1 MDEKKIKLK
10 DILIMATLGA
20 GAYYLAG
27 PVGFAVLAL
36 FVVLKKF

>member
-1 MDEKKIKLK
+1 MDEKKIKFK
-10 DILIMATLGA
+10 NILIIAALAA

-36 FVVLKKF
+36 FLLLKKF